1 MLHSAL
7 TRRAWRCA
15 FVLVS
20 GLATACGGDPPPPVP
35 DPPQVA
41 LTVPEGN
48 VAGTSLKLRAQVS
61 GCEKVNTL
69 NIYDRDVFLKAFPY
83 VNGDSPIELLATD
96 IPYAKPLVGI
106 AASLSLIAEVV
117 CEDGRKNTSLPQPA
131 IFFPVARVVED
142 PEGNQVYAHPL
153 AVDGSGSN
161 TSFLSCLKTTP
172 GGIERMIRHS
182 ASGAQS
188 GKVDVPT
195 LCNGST
201 VITPRHTGASGAGS
215 GTGKRWAYTP
225 GRGAFSIFS
234 SGTTFQRTS
243 QTPVNLNVNDLTVD
257 PVSGDA
263 IVRSV
268 EGLIYRV
275 NHISDVQGGN
285 AVKWQYRREF
295 TIGDPIGQIVV
306 LEGKVRFASHIAYRD
321 DNSAEVIVEDLDL
334 ATGALLTTTIVRQR
348 TTAFRMPVGGFS
360 PDGSILYLGYPLPED
375 KSVVVACSATL
386 PGCEDATAKWSTGA
400 LAGEMKQI
408 ATYANGTRVAAA
420 TTQRVWTLE
429 AATGIVRNR
438 ETRSI
443 DANGALHVKFLLPGN
458 PSTDLFFLN
467 GPAPQGSTA
476 TLPVEL
482 VGVDQTAGT
491 NGEGREL
498 FRYQVPVSMGAAFD
512 ESGRLWMRTNQKLL
526 QLQPSSQYRS
536 ARPR

>member
-20 GLATACGGDPPPPVP
+20 SLATACGDDPPPPTP

-41 LTVPEGN
+41 LTVPEQN
-48 VAGTSLKLRAQVS
+48 VAGTSLKLRVQVS

-69 NIYDRDVFLKAFPY
+69 NIYDRDAFLKAFPY

-117 CEDGRKNTSLPQPA
+117 CEDGRKNTSLPQSA
-131 IFFPVARVVED
+131 LFFPVARVVED
-142 PEGNQVYAHPL
+142 PQGSQVYAHPL

-161 TSFLSCLKTTP
+161 QSFLSCLKTTP
-172 GGIERMIRHS
+172 GGIETLLRHN
-182 ASGAQS
+182 ASGAPAGSVQ
-188 GKVDVPT
+188 VPT

-201 VITPRHTGASGAGS
+201 VFTPRHTGVSGVNA
-215 GTGKRWAYTP
+215 TKKRWVYTP
-225 GRGAFSIFS
+225 GKGAFTILSD
-234 SGTTFQRTS
+234 GTTLSRTS
-243 QTPVNLNVNDLTVD
+243 QTPVGISVNDLTVD

-263 IVRSV
+263 IVRSK

-275 NHISDVQGGN
+275 NHVSDVQGAN
-285 AVKWQYRREF
+285 AVKWQYQRLL
-295 TIGDPIGQIVV
+295 IGDPIGQIVI
-306 LEGKVRFASHIAYRD
+306 LDGKVIFASHIAYRD
-321 DNSAEVIVEDLDL
+321 DNSAEVIVEELDI
-334 ATGALLTTTIVRQR
+334 ATGDLLKTTIVRKR
-348 TTAFRMPVGGFS
+348 TTAVMMPVGGFS
-360 PDGSILYLGYPLPED
+360 PDGSTLFLGYPLPED
-375 KSVVVACSATL
+375 KSVVIACSATL
-386 PGCEDATAKWSTGA
+386 PGCEDATSKWSTGA

-408 ATYANGTRVAAA
+408 TTYANGTRVAAA

-467 GPAPQGSTA
+467 GPAPQGSAA

-482 VGVDQTAGT
+482 VGVDQTAGV

-512 ESGRLWMRTNQKLL
+512 ETGRLWMRTNQKLL
-526 QLQPSSQYRS
+526 LLQPSSQYRS